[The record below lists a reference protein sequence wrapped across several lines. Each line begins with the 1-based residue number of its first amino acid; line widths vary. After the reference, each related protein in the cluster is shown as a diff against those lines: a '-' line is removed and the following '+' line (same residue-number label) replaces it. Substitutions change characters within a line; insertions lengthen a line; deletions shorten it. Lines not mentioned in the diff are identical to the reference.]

1 MENSATDAQK
11 FNLLLSEVDY
21 SERLKIISEHLPN
34 SVFTSSLG
42 IEDQF
47 ITHLIAT
54 HKLDIKI
61 ITLDTGRLF
70 PQTLEL
76 LEKTRSRYSI
86 DIKAYQPDPS
96 LIETYVDEFGLNGFY
111 ESVIARQQ
119 CCNIRK
125 MIPLNNALSGAGGW
139 VTGLRREQS
148 ANRDQIPFAEFSDE
162 YRILKFNP
170 LADLKLEALNSLV
183 KVHNIPINPLHSKG
197 YPSIGCEPCTRAL
210 KPGENER
217 AGRWWWEQEQAR
229 ECGLHD
235 VKSNQVRSNELSSNL

>member
-1 MENSATDAQK
+1 MEISATGAQK
-11 FNLLLSEVDY
+11 YNLQLSEVGY
-21 SERLKIISEHLPN
+21 SERLKMISEHLPDP
-34 SVFTSSLG
+34 VFTSSLG

-54 HKLDIKI
+54 HKLNIKI

-76 LEKTRSRYSI
+76 LEKTRSLYSI
-86 DIKAYQPDPS
+86 DIKIHQPNQS
-96 LIETYVDEFGLNGFY
+96 LIKTYVDEFGLNGFY
-111 ESVIARQQ
+111 ESIKARQQ

-170 LADLKLEALNSLV
+170 LADLKLEALKSLV
-183 KVHNIPINPLHSKG
+183 KAHNIPINPLHAKG

-235 VKSNQVRSNELSSNL
+235 VKSTKVRSNELSSNS